1 MEISHN
7 TDAIRDFAR
16 RNDIDNKYL
25 VDGANFVISKMHFNS
40 ENNYYITLGLQ
51 QDASPEEIRERWKKL
66 MLLYH
71 PDRQEGDDS
80 WVSERAK
87 KVNEAYSILKDDE
100 KRRAFNRRLAEQAMP
115 RKPDPLTRTGQGAT
129 HSRSSRK
136 ISQNTEWDRKKRN
149 LPKFLVA
156 LYVFAALMFLGYLY
170 LQDNS
175 EHLENALIKKRGL
188 TEQAK
193 LEPDKVLEKNS
204 ENESG
209 SPHLKTPEFE
219 GKAEQHL
226 PPPLRSEKEVKGKKT
241 MAREAVQKPEKPGI
255 TTETVVAQSVVKSD
269 VRQQIQG
276 NNAPLKENSTP
287 TRAVPLLPPPVT
299 TTIATPQ
306 EKIQA
311 PSPKS
316 PPPAAGNPS
325 ADYSADKP

>member
-1 MEISHN
+1 
-7 TDAIRDFAR
+7 
-16 RNDIDNKYL
+16 
-25 VDGANFVISKMHFNS
+25 
-40 ENNYYITLGLQ
+40 
-51 QDASPEEIRERWKKL
+51 
-66 MLLYH
+66 
-71 PDRQEGDDS
+71 
-80 WVSERAK
+80 
-87 KVNEAYSILKDDE
+87 
-100 KRRAFNRRLAEQAMP
+100 
-115 RKPDPLTRTGQGAT
+115 
-129 HSRSSRK
+129 
-136 ISQNTEWDRKKRN
+136 
-149 LPKFLVA
+149 
-156 LYVFAALMFLGYLY
+156 MFLGYLY

-193 LEPDKVLEKNS
+193 LEPDKVVEKNS

-209 SPHLKTPEFE
+209 SLHLKTPEFE

-287 TRAVPLLPPPVT
+287 TRAVPLLPPPVM

-306 EKIQA
+306 EKIQV

-325 ADYSADKP
+325 ADNSAIHREQSTQVKQEPLVSAHPVQNTSSADITREEIEDFMKRYAAIYSKGNINSFMALFSRSVIENNRLHYNEMKDAYRQTFSEKINYYRINNMNIVLNGTTAAVSGIYELNRYTSSEDRWTRYSGKIQWKMTRENNELKIISMNYDK